1 MLKKI
6 SIAFIAIL
14 IAPAA
19 VAEQYWSNTSFS
31 LLNGSNYEVGD
42 NEKSVFTLEHA
53 SGHSWGSTFLF
64 FDRLRN
70 SNNGGHET
78 YGEVGFDFT
87 LAKLEKD
94 GYIKDVFLATQVEM
108 GVNDGGLN
116 GFDNYL
122 YGIGVNLNVP
132 GAKFFKATL
141 FQRNNEAKDDNNQ
154 ITLVWA
160 FPIAGGTFVYD
171 GFLDRASA
179 IGNGA
184 TSLNFTSQ
192 LKWDM
197 GKAALNMK
205 PGKLFFGIE
214 YVYWNNKFGIPDSS
228 VFNTDERNINLL
240 LKWHL

>member
-6 SIAFIAIL
+6 TIALIAIL
-14 IAPAA
+14 VAPGAI
-19 VAEQYWSNTSFS
+19 AEQYWSDTSFS
-31 LLNGSNYEVGD
+31 LLKGSSYEVGD
-42 NEKSVFTLEHA
+42 DQKSVFTLEHA

-64 FDRLRN
+64 FDRLRD

-87 LAKLEKD
+87 LTKLKE
-94 GYIKDVFLATQVEM
+94 GGFFKDVFLATQVEM
-108 GVNDGGLN
+108 GVNDGGFG

-122 YGIGVNLNVP
+122 YGVGVNLDVP
-132 GAKFFKATL
+132 GAKFFKAT
-141 FQRNNEAKDDNNQ
+141 FYQRSNEGKDSNNQ

-160 FPIAGGTFVYD
+160 FPFAGGTFVYD

-179 IGNGA
+179 IGNGG

-192 LKWDM
+192 LKWDI
-197 GKAALNMK
+197 GHEAFGMK
-205 PGKLFFGIE
+205 PGKLFLGVE
-214 YVYWNNKFGIPDSS
+214 YVFWNNKFGIQNTSA
-228 VFNTDERNINLL
+228 FTTDERNANLL